1 MDKRSANKLAKVFNK
16 IRGVYSSEVVTV
28 NRAGVEPNDYTVRV
42 MICHI
47 PTLNGLLSILVE
59 NGVYLYS
66 TDILGWDT
74 NDLPNNA
81 FLANIKYLPKLIDE
95 SMICLEI
102 EEDPIHY
109 FSKKDLSELL
119 NELIDAIESYPF
131 ERRSK

>member
-28 NRAGVEPNDYTVRV
+28 NRVGVEYSDYTVRV
-42 MICHI
+42 MVCHI

-59 NGVYLYS
+59 NGIYLYS

-81 FLANIKYLPKLIDE
+81 FLANIKYLPKLLGK
-95 SMICLEI
+95 SLICLEI
-102 EEDPIHY
+102 EEMPIHD
-109 FSKKDLSELL
+109 FSKKAMSELL
-119 NELIDAIESYPF
+119 NELIDVIESYPF

>member
-1 MDKRSANKLAKVFNK
+1 MDKRSANKLVKVFNK
-16 IRGVYSSEVVTV
+16 IRGVYSSEVITI
-28 NRAGVEPNDYTVRV
+28 NRVGAEQNDYTVRI

-59 NGVYLYS
+59 NGIYLYS
-66 TDILGWDT
+66 TDILDCDDGDIY
-74 NDLPNNA
+74 NA
-81 FLANIKYLPKLIDE
+81 FLANIKYLPNLINE
-95 SMICLEI
+95 SMVCLEI

-109 FSKKDLSELL
+109 FSKKTLSELL

>member
-1 MDKRSANKLAKVFNK
+1 MDKISANKLAKVFNK
-16 IRGVYSSEVVTV
+16 IRGVYSSEVIAI
-28 NRAGVEPNDYTVRV
+28 NRVGAKQDNYTVRV

-66 TDILGWDT
+66 TDMLDCDDGDVY
-74 NDLPNNA
+74 NA
-81 FLANIKYLPKLIDE
+81 FLANIKYLPNLIDE

-102 EEDPIHY
+102 EEDLIHY
-109 FSKKDLSELL
+109 FSKKTLSELL
-119 NELIDAIESYPF
+119 NELIDALESYPF

>member
-1 MDKRSANKLAKVFNK
+1 
-16 IRGVYSSEVVTV
+16 
-28 NRAGVEPNDYTVRV
+28 

-59 NGVYLYS
+59 NGIYLYS
-66 TDILGWDT
+66 TDLLGCD
-74 NDLPNNA
+74 NGDVDNA

-95 SMICLEI
+95 SIICLEI
-102 EEDPIHY
+102 EEEPIHD
-109 FSKKDLSELL
+109 FSKKAMSELL